1 MISIEGSFQFDFFL
15 IGLCG
20 SWLLW
25 WHHLIEKVFSMTMGI
40 GADLAA
46 DENSEIFLS
55 DLCVEENQVL
65 NMGS

>member
-15 IGLCG
+15 IALCG

-25 WHHLIEKVFSMTMGI
+25 WHHLIEKVFSMTMGT
-40 GADLAA
+40 DLA

>member
-1 MISIEGSFQFDFFL
+1 
-15 IGLCG
+15 
-20 SWLLW
+20 
-25 WHHLIEKVFSMTMGI
+25 MTMGI

>member
-15 IGLCG
+15 IALCG

-25 WHHLIEKVFSMTMGI
+25 WHHLIEKVFSMTMGT
-40 GADLAA
+40 DLAD